1 MENNMKTYIGAD
13 LGTSS
18 IKLSLVD
25 AKGIILNEV
34 SKDYPLY
41 QHDLYSEQN
50 PLDWWEQFN
59 IALEE
64 LLLNQNRNSIRAISF
79 SGQMHGL
86 VMLDKGDNVIRPC
99 ILWNDGR
106 SEKETKY
113 LNEEIG
119 KEILSEL
126 TGNIAYAGFTAPK
139 ILWVK
144 NNEPENFIKIAKI
157 MLPKDYLVYRLTG
170 ICATDFSDASGTL
183 YLDVKNKVWSE
194 KMLQILGISVE
205 NLPKLVESNDVVG
218 VINEEFKRAHN
229 LPDVKVVMGAGDNAA
244 SAVGMGV
251 IKDGEINISLGTSG
265 TIFIPTDEFVLPK
278 ENGLHSFANTTGR
291 YHLMGC
297 ILTAASA
304 RKWWLE
310 SVLNTKDYNGSDK
323 ESENANTDHLY
334 FLPYLSGERSPHND
348 VNAKGAFIGLTHS
361 TTRAAMSKAIMEGV
375 AFALRDCLEIAKEG
389 GREFKKATICGGGSN
404 SDVWVQILSDILNI
418 PIYKGSGSGSFGAAL
433 LAMSGAENKS
443 LEEIC
448 GNIVKYGKVFTPN
461 QKSVSYYNN
470 KYNVFKQLYPALK
483 DVR

>member
-1 MENNMKTYIGAD
+1 MKTYIGAD

-18 IKLSLVD
+18 IKLSLVND
-25 AKGIILNEV
+25 KGTILNEV

-41 QHDLYSEQN
+41 QQGLNSEQN
-50 PLDWWEQFN
+50 PLDWWKQFN
-59 IALEE
+59 LALDE
-64 LLLNQNRNSIRAISF
+64 LLEKQDKESLQAISF

-86 VMLDKGDNVIRPC
+86 VMLDKDDNVIRPC

-119 KEILSEL
+119 RDVLSEL

-139 ILWVK
+139 LLWVK
-144 NNEPENFIKIAKI
+144 NNEPKNFKKIDKI

-170 ICATDFSDASGTL
+170 ICASDYSDASGTL

-194 KMLQILGISVE
+194 KMLQILGISKE
-205 NLPKLVESNDVVG
+205 KLPKLVESNDVVG
-218 VINEEFKRAHN
+218 LVNEEFAKLHN
-229 LPDVKVVMGAGDNAA
+229 IPKIKVVMGAGDNAA

-251 IKDGEINISLGTSG
+251 IRDGEINISLGTSG
-265 TIFIPTDEFVLPK
+265 TIFIPTDEFLLPK
-278 ENGLHSFANTTGR
+278 ENGLHSFANTTGK

-310 SVLNTKDYNGSDK
+310 NILDSKDYSGSDK
-323 ESENANTDHLY
+323 ESENANTDNLY

-361 TTRAAMSKAIMEGV
+361 TTRAAMSKAIIEGV

-389 GREFKKATICGGGSN
+389 GRKFKKATICGGGSN
-404 SDVWVQILSDILNI
+404 SDVWVQIMSDILNL
-418 PIYKGSGSGSFGAAL
+418 PIYKGSGSGSYGAAL
-433 LAMSGAENKS
+433 LAMSGAESRS
-443 LEEIC
+443 LEDIC
-448 GNIVKYGKVFTPN
+448 DSVIEYGKVFNPN
-461 QKSVSYYNN
+461 PESVKYYEN
-470 KYNVFKQLYPALK
+470 KYRVFTKLYPALK
-483 DVR
+483 NL

>member
-1 MENNMKTYIGAD
+1 MSSYIGVD

-18 IKLSLVD
+18 IKLTLVND
-25 AKGIILNEV
+25 KGDILNEA
-34 SKDYPLY
+34 SKDYPIF

-59 IALEE
+59 IAIDD
-64 LLLNQNRNSIRAISF
+64 LLKNQNRNYLKAISF

-86 VMLDKGDNVIRPC
+86 VILDKDDKVIRPC

-119 KEILSEL
+119 RDILSEL

-144 NNEPENFIKIAKI
+144 NNEPENYKKIAKI

-170 ICATDFSDASGTL
+170 ILATDYSDASGTL
-183 YLDVKNKVWSE
+183 YLDVKNKVWSV
-194 KMLQILGISVE
+194 KMLQILGIFE
-205 NLPKLVESNDVVG
+205 NQLPKLMESNEVVG
-218 VINEEFKRAHN
+218 LINDEFCKLHN
-229 LPDVKVVMGAGDNAA
+229 IPKIKVVMGAGDNAA

-251 IKDGEINISLGTSG
+251 IRDGEINISLGTSG
-265 TIFIPTDEFVLPK
+265 TIFIPTDKFILPK
-278 ENGLHSFANTTGR
+278 ENGLHSFANTTGK

-310 SVLNTKDYNGSDK
+310 NILNSKDYRGSDK
-323 ESENANTDHLY
+323 ESENADTNNLY

-348 VNAKGAFIGLTHS
+348 VNAKGAFIGLTH
-361 TTRAAMSKAIMEGV
+361 TTSRASMSKAIMEGV
-375 AFALRDCLEIAKEG
+375 AFALRDCLELAKDG
-389 GREFKKATICGGGSN
+389 GSEFKKASICGGGSN
-404 SDVWVQILSDILNI
+404 SDVWVQILSDILNL
-418 PIYKGSGSGSFGAAL
+418 PIYKGSGSGSFGAAI

-448 GNIVKYGKVFTPN
+448 DSVVKYEKVFEPN
-461 QKSVSYYNN
+461 IESVKYYDK
-470 KYNVFKQLYPALK
+470 KYKIFRKLYPALK
-483 DVR
+483 ELF

>member
-1 MENNMKTYIGAD
+1 MKTFIGAD

-25 AKGIILNEV
+25 SNGIILNEV

-41 QHDLYSEQN
+41 QQGLYSEQN

-59 IALEE
+59 LALEE
-64 LLLNQNRNSIRAISF
+64 LLVNQDRNSLEAISF

-86 VMLDKGDNVIRPC
+86 VMLDKNDNVIRPC

-106 SEKETKY
+106 SEKETQY

-119 KEILSEL
+119 RDVLSEL

-139 ILWVK
+139 LLWVK
-144 NNEPENFIKIAKI
+144 NNEPENFKKIAKI

-170 ICATDFSDASGTL
+170 ICASDYSDASGTL
-183 YLDVKNKVWSE
+183 YLDVKNKIWSE
-194 KMLQILGISVE
+194 KMLQILGVSEE

-218 VINEEFKRAHN
+218 LINEEFAKLHN
-229 LPDVKVVMGAGDNAA
+229 IPKIKVVMGAGDNAA

-251 IKDGEINISLGTSG
+251 IRDGEINISLGTSG

-310 SVLNTKDYNGSDK
+310 GILGTKDYNGSDE
-323 ESENANTDHLY
+323 ESKNANTDHLY

-375 AFALRDCLEIAKEG
+375 AFALRDCLELAKDG
-389 GREFKKATICGGGSN
+389 GREFKKATVCGGGSN
-404 SDVWVQILSDILNI
+404 GDVWVQILADILNL

-443 LEEIC
+443 LEEVC
-448 GNIVKYGKVFTPN
+448 GIAVKYGKVYNPN
-461 QKSVSYYNN
+461 PEAAKYYNN
-470 KYNVFKQLYPALK
+470 KYKVFKKLYPALK
-483 DVR
+483 KYE

>member
-1 MENNMKTYIGAD
+1 MSNYIGVD

-18 IKLSLVD
+18 IKLSLVND
-25 AKGIILNEV
+25 KGDILNEV
-34 SKDYPLY
+34 SKDYPIF

-59 IALEE
+59 VALEE
-64 LLLNQNRNSIRAISF
+64 LLANQDRDSLEAISF

-86 VMLDKGDNVIRPC
+86 VILDKDDKVIRPC

-119 KEILSEL
+119 RDILSEL

-144 NNEPENFIKIAKI
+144 NNEPENFKKIAKI

-170 ICATDFSDASGTL
+170 ILATDYSDASGTL
-183 YLDVKNKVWSE
+183 YLDVKNKVWSV
-194 KMLQILGISVE
+194 KMLQILGVSE
-205 NLPKLVESNDVVG
+205 DQLPKLVESNDVVG
-218 VINEEFKRAHN
+218 RVNNDFSKLHN
-229 LPDVKVVMGAGDNAA
+229 IPKIKVVMGAGDNAA

-278 ENGLHSFANTTGR
+278 ENGLHSFANTTGK

-310 SVLNTKDYNGSDK
+310 NILNTKDYNCADL
-323 ESENANTDHLY
+323 ESEKANTDHLY

-348 VNAKGAFIGLTHS
+348 VNAKGAFIGLTHQ
-361 TTRAAMSKAIMEGV
+361 TTKASLSKAIMEGV
-375 AFALRDCLEIAKEG
+375 AFALRDCLELAKEG
-389 GREFKKATICGGGSN
+389 GRVFKKATVCGGGSH
-404 SDVWVQILSDILNI
+404 SDVWVQILSDVLNL
-418 PIYKGSGSGSFGAAL
+418 PIYKGNGSGSYGAAL
-433 LAMSGAENKS
+433 IAISGSEHKS
-443 LEEIC
+443 LEEVCDGI
-448 GNIVKYGKVFTPN
+448 IKYD
-461 QKSVSYYNN
+461 
-470 KYNVFKQLYPALK
+470 NVFKPNQESVKYYDDKYEIFKRLYPALK
-483 DVR
+483 NLF

>member
-1 MENNMKTYIGAD
+1 MSSYIGVD

-18 IKLSLVD
+18 IKLSLVND
-25 AKGIILNEV
+25 KGDILNEV
-34 SKDYPLY
+34 SKDYPIF

-59 IALEE
+59 IAIDD
-64 LLLNQNRNSIRAISF
+64 LLKNQDRNSLKAISF

-86 VMLDKGDNVIRPC
+86 VILDKDDKVIRPC

-119 KEILSEL
+119 RDILSEL

-144 NNEPENFIKIAKI
+144 NNEPENYKKIAKI

-170 ICATDFSDASGTL
+170 IFATDYSDASGTL
-183 YLDVKNKVWSE
+183 YLDVKNKAWSE
-194 KMLQILGISVE
+194 KMLQILGVSE
-205 NLPKLVESNDVVG
+205 DQLPKLVESNDVVG
-218 VINEEFKRAHN
+218 RVNNDFSKLHN
-229 LPDVKVVMGAGDNAA
+229 IPKIKVVMGAGDNAA

-251 IKDGEINISLGTSG
+251 IRDGEINISLGTSG
-265 TIFIPTDEFVLPK
+265 TIFIPTDDFILPK
-278 ENGLHSFANTTGR
+278 ENGLHSFANTTGK

-310 SVLNTKDYNGSDK
+310 SILNTKDYNGADL
-323 ESENANTDHLY
+323 ESEKANTDHLY

-348 VNAKGAFIGLTHS
+348 VNAKGAFIGLTHQ
-361 TTRAAMSKAIMEGV
+361 TTKASLSKAIMEGV
-375 AFALRDCLEIAKEG
+375 AFALRDCLELAKEG
-389 GREFKKATICGGGSN
+389 KREFKKATVCGGGSH
-404 SDVWVQILSDILNI
+404 SDVWVQILSDVLNL
-418 PIYKGSGSGSFGAAL
+418 PIYKGNGSGSYGAAL
-433 LAMSGAENKS
+433 LAISGSEHKS
-443 LEEIC
+443 LEEVCNGI
-448 GNIVKYGKVFTPN
+448 ITYDKVFKPSQESVKY
-461 QKSVSYYNN
+461 YDD
-470 KYNVFKQLYPALK
+470 KYKIFRQLYPALK
-483 DVR
+483 NLF

>member
-1 MENNMKTYIGAD
+1 MKAKTYIGAD

-25 AKGIILNEV
+25 SKGMTLNEA

-41 QHDLYSEQN
+41 QQGLCSEQN

-59 IALEE
+59 VALDE
-64 LLLNQNRNSIRAISF
+64 LLINQDHSSLEAISF

-86 VMLDKGDNVIRPC
+86 VMLDKDDNVIRPC

-106 SEKETKY
+106 SEKETQY
-113 LNEEIG
+113 LNEKIG
-119 KEILSEL
+119 REKLSEL

-139 ILWVK
+139 LLWVK
-144 NNEPENFIKIAKI
+144 NNEPENFKKIAKI
-157 MLPKDYLVYRLTG
+157 MLPKDYLVYRLTD
-170 ICATDFSDASGTL
+170 ICASDYSDASGTL

-194 KMLQILGISVE
+194 KMLQILDISMK

-218 VINEEFKRAHN
+218 LINDDFCKLHN
-229 LPDVKVVMGAGDNAA
+229 IPKIKVVMGAGDNAA

-251 IKDGEINISLGTSG
+251 IRDGEINISLGTSG

-278 ENGLHSFANTTGR
+278 DNGLHSFANTTGK

-310 SVLNTKDYNGSDK
+310 NILKTKDYSGSDK

-361 TTRAAMSKAIMEGV
+361 TTKAAMSKAIMEGV
-375 AFALRDCLEIAKEG
+375 AFALRDCLELAKDG
-389 GREFKKATICGGGSN
+389 GRIFKKATICGGGSH
-404 SDVWVQILSDILNI
+404 SDIWVQILADILNL

-433 LAMSGAENKS
+433 LAMSGAEGKS
-443 LEEIC
+443 LENIC
-448 GNIVKYGKVFTPN
+448 DSVVKYGKVFKPN
-461 QKSVSYYNN
+461 PESVKYYEK
-470 KYNVFKQLYPALK
+470 KYQVFMKLYPALK
-483 DVR
+483 NYDY

>member
-1 MENNMKTYIGAD
+1 MKTYIGAD

-25 AKGIILNEV
+25 ARGIILNEV

-64 LLLNQNRNSIRAISF
+64 LLMSQDRNFIRAISF

-86 VMLDKGDNVIRPC
+86 VMLDKDDNVIRPC

-119 KEILSEL
+119 KEVLSEL

-139 ILWVK
+139 VLWVK
-144 NNEPENFIKIAKI
+144 NNEPDNFKKIAKI

-194 KMLQILGISVE
+194 KMLQILGISTE

-218 VINEEFKRAHN
+218 VIKEEFKRAHN
-229 LPDVKVVMGAGDNAA
+229 LPDVMVVMGAGDNAA

-310 SVLNTKDYNGSDK
+310 SVLNTKDYGGSDK

-448 GNIVKYGKVFTPN
+448 ANTVKYGKEFKPN
-461 QKSVSYYNN
+461 QKSVEYYDN
-470 KYNVFKQLYPALK
+470 KYKVFKRLYPALK
-483 DVR
+483 DIR

>member
-1 MENNMKTYIGAD
+1 MEKHMKTYIGAD

-25 AKGIILNEV
+25 TRGIILKEV
-34 SKDYPLY
+34 SKDYPLF
-41 QHDLYSEQN
+41 QQGLYSEQN

-64 LLLNQNRNSIRAISF
+64 LLMDQDRDSLEAISF

-86 VMLDKGDNVIRPC
+86 VILDKDDKVIRPC

-119 KEILSEL
+119 RDILSEL

-144 NNEPENFIKIAKI
+144 NNELENYKKIAKI

-170 ICATDFSDASGTL
+170 ICVTDYSDASGTL
-183 YLDVKNKVWSE
+183 YLDVKNKAWSE
-194 KMLQILGISVE
+194 KMQQILGISE
-205 NLPKLVESNDVVG
+205 DQLPKLVESNDVVG
-218 VINEEFKRAHN
+218 LINDEFCKLHN
-229 LPDVKVVMGAGDNAA
+229 IPKIKVVMGAGDNAA

-251 IKDGEINISLGTSG
+251 IRDGEINISLGTSG
-265 TIFIPTDEFVLPK
+265 TIFIPTDDFILPK
-278 ENGLHSFANTTGR
+278 ENGLHSFAYTTGK

-310 SVLNTKDYNGSDK
+310 SILNTKDYNGADL
-323 ESENANTDHLY
+323 ESEKANTDHLY

-348 VNAKGAFIGLTHS
+348 VNAKGAFIGLTHQ
-361 TTRAAMSKAIMEGV
+361 TTKASLSKAIMEGV
-375 AFALRDCLEIAKEG
+375 AFALRDCLELAKEG
-389 GREFKKATICGGGSN
+389 GREFKKATVCGGGSH
-404 SDVWVQILSDILNI
+404 SDVWVQILSDVLNL
-418 PIYKGSGSGSFGAAL
+418 PIYKGNGSGSYGAAL
-433 LAMSGAENKS
+433 IAISGSEHKS
-443 LEEIC
+443 LEEVCNEIIKY
-448 GNIVKYGKVFTPN
+448 GNVFKPNQESVKY
-461 QKSVSYYNN
+461 YDD
-470 KYNVFKQLYPALK
+470 KYKIFKQLYPALK
-483 DVR
+483 NLF

>member
-1 MENNMKTYIGAD
+1 MKTYIGAD

-25 AKGIILNEV
+25 DKGIILNEV
-34 SKDYPLY
+34 SKDYPLF
-41 QHDLYSEQN
+41 QKGLYSEQN

-59 IALEE
+59 LALDE
-64 LLLNQNRNSIRAISF
+64 LLEKQNKQLLQAISF

-86 VMLDKGDNVIRPC
+86 VMIDKDDKVIRPC

-119 KEILSEL
+119 RDVLSEL

-139 ILWVK
+139 LLWVK
-144 NNEPENFIKIAKI
+144 NNEPENFKKIAKI

-170 ICATDFSDASGTL
+170 ICACDYSDASGTL

-194 KMLQILGISVE
+194 KMLQILGVSKDK
-205 NLPKLVESNDVVG
+205 LPKLVESNDVVG
-218 VINEEFKRAHN
+218 VVNENFRIAHN
-229 LPDVKVVMGAGDNAA
+229 IPEIKVVMGAGDNAA

-251 IKDGEINISLGTSG
+251 IRDGEINISLGTSG
-265 TIFIPTDEFVLPK
+265 TIFIPTDEFLLPK
-278 ENGLHSFANTTGR
+278 ENGLHSFANTTGK

-310 SVLNTKDYNGSDK
+310 NILDSKDYSGSDK
-323 ESENANTDHLY
+323 ESENANTDNLY

-361 TTRAAMSKAIMEGV
+361 TTRAALSKAIMEGV

-389 GREFKKATICGGGSN
+389 GREFKKATICGGGSH
-404 SDVWVQILSDILNI
+404 SDVWVQIMSDILNL
-418 PIYKGSGSGSFGAAL
+418 PIYKGSGSGSYGAAL
-433 LAMSGAENKS
+433 LAMSGSENKS
-443 LEEIC
+443 LEEVC
-448 GNIVKYGKVFTPN
+448 DNIVEYGKVFKPN
-461 QKSVSYYNN
+461 PESVDYYNN
-470 KYNVFKQLYPALK
+470 KYKVFVKLYPALK
-483 DVR
+483 NL